1 LSYPEK
7 EFLSYL
13 KREPDN
19 LFLIVDQLLPNSY
32 LEEVDFLREEAIKI
46 IEAGVFY
53 QGGLKGAS
61 HGAGINFDKIP
72 ISSSMSNLILELA
85 FDVKL
90 ISYAGNWQ
98 NNLFA
103 DFKEG
108 GERIIEFLKQNS
120 AKRILAKFEK
130 TYNDLIS
137 LESDIKQ
144 LNLSEQK
151 RMKYLRGIIA
161 NTLLKNVVRQRGVKA
176 VIAERTQDI
185 LSAFDM
191 QCNPHTV
198 RKYLENK

>member
-1 LSYPEK
+1 MSYPEK

-32 LEEVDFLREEAIKI
+32 LEKVDFLREEAIKI